1 MDLLGLGVSFV
12 EKYLQSKGEVMSTT
26 RERRR
31 HVRTTS
37 LTDDEE
43 PEVVLQESVTEE
55 EFVDFVKYLDDR
67 FLRAI
72 PFIRSGL
79 KGSARAA
86 EFPSLGIL
94 ASGLEAGVR

>member
-1 MDLLGLGVSFV
+1 
-12 EKYLQSKGEVMSTT
+12 MSTT

>member
-1 MDLLGLGVSFV
+1 M
-12 EKYLQSKGEVMSTT
+12 EKYLQVKGEVLSTKK
-26 RERRR
+26 ERRR

-37 LTDDEE
+37 LSDDEE
-43 PEVVLQESVTEE
+43 PEVVIPETVTEE
-55 EFVDFVKYLDDR
+55 EVVEFVKYLDDR

-94 ASGLEAGVR
+94 AATLEAGVR

>member
-1 MDLLGLGVSFV
+1 MDILGLGVSFV
-12 EKYLQSKGEVMSTT
+12 EKYLQSKGEVLSTKQD
-26 RERRR
+26 RRR
-31 HVRTTS
+31 HTRTTS

-43 PEVVLQESVTEE
+43 PEAVVQDSVSEE
-55 EFVDFVKYLDDR
+55 QFVEFVKYLDER

-86 EFPSLGIL
+86 EFPSVGIL
-94 ASGLEAGVR
+94 SSALEAGVR